1 MSKDPF
7 ERYEAK
13 PFPGSSHTWALQQLA
28 LLPKDAHVLDIGPG
42 SGLAGEFLKQQGIT
56 RRAAVEIDPATRDK
70 LQGLYEH
77 IVPTLEE
84 LPENLAFDC
93 VLLLDV
99 LEHMVDP
106 FDFLL
111 TLEARLA
118 DNALI
123 LISVPNI
130 THVAIRLMML
140 FGYFE
145 YMERGPLDRTHLQFF
160 SRRRFQHLLRVVP
173 NSTIIETSGTIEP
186 LELMLPRF
194 CTQNRIFE
202 WLSHIRIWC
211 MKRLPSLLAYQHVAL
226 LRIKKPAARS

>member
-13 PFPGSSHTWALQQLA
+13 RFPGSSHTWALQQLKS
-28 LLPKDAHVLDIGPG
+28 LPKEAHVLDIGPG
-42 SGLAGEFLKQQGIT
+42 SGIAGEFLRQQGLT
-56 RRAAVEIDPATRDK
+56 RLAAVEVDPATREK
-70 LQGLYEH
+70 LHGLYEH
-77 IVPTLEE
+77 IAPTLQDLPEE
-84 LPENLAFDC
+84 LSFDC

-99 LEHMVDP
+99 LEHMADP
-106 FDFLL
+106 FEFLL
-111 TLEARLA
+111 QLEARLS

-130 THVAIRLMML
+130 THIAIRLMML

-160 SRRRFQHLLRVVP
+160 SRRRFRHLLQAIP

-186 LELMLPRF
+186 LELMLPQW
-194 CTQNRIFE
+194 CTRNQLFE
-202 WLSHIRIWC
+202 YLSHIRIWC
-211 MKRLPSLLAYQHVAL
+211 MKRVPSLLAYQHVAL
-226 LRIKKPAARS
+226 LRIQKSVAKA